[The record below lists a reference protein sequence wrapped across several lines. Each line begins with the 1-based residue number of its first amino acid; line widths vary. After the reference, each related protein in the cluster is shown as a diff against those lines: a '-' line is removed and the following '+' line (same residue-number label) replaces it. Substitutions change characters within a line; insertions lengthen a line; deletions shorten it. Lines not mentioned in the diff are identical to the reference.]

1 MRNKC
6 SQINTWFLYQFA
18 HYFMSLVL
26 MVNVME
32 WFYVSYNTCE
42 EYKSKSGEQTII
54 MMSNTRELINVWQQR
69 FHDGYWHCFFLFQMK
84 LDLYAFQFSKKTIFA
99 WMETLF
105 PVNYNWNWNLFLWHT
120 KETKMHLQF
129 HLITLFN
136 LNCNPLKVFPS
147 SLL

>member
-54 MMSNTRELINVWQQR
+54 MMSNTRELINVWQQK
-69 FHDGYWHCFFLFQMK
+69 FHDGYWHCFFHFQMK

-105 PVNYNWNWNLFLWHT
+105 PVNYNWNWNIFKH
-120 KETKMHLQF
+120 KEDKNAFTISFDNLVYLKLQS
-129 HLITLFN
+129 T
-136 LNCNPLKVFPS
+136 
-147 SLL
+147 